1 MVATVQTGG
10 RIEVVRPDLAE
21 GVMVEVSISPLTAAP
36 AKWKLGDILEFAQG
50 HRCFESAAEVDAHL
64 RVLRDEWA

>member
-21 GVMVEVSISPLTAAP
+21 GVMVEVSVSPIPAAQTRL
-36 AKWKLGDILEFAQG
+36 KLGDILEIAEG
-50 HRCFESAAEVDAHL
+50 HRSFDSAAEVDDHI
-64 RVLRDEWA
+64 RRLRDEWA